1 MREQFYAGQRVRIKD
16 NCDGNI
22 YGTTESMRRCL
33 GKETIIQTAHLVKD
47 HWWLNLT
54 IDPDFIWD
62 ESCVE
67 ILEDPVALPS
77 SVIDLL

>member
-1 MREQFYAGQRVRIKD
+1 MREQFYVGRRVRIKD
-16 NCDGNI
+16 NCDANI
-22 YGTTESMRRCL
+22 YGMTEYMKRYL
-33 GKETIIQTAHLVKD
+33 GKETTIETAHIIKD
-47 HWWLNLT
+47 HWWLTLT
-54 IDPDFIWD
+54 IDPDSVWD